1 MKTIFDIDSVQ
12 LKDLPNVIKVIDDL
26 VMSCVK
32 ELGYK
37 TEYRYLS
44 NEEINKL
51 VLDKVKMKMITQAK
65 DTKVC
70 LHEDLLLIK
79 IRDAL
84 FAVELKKEE
93 G

>member
-12 LKDLPNVIKVIDDL
+12 LKDLPNVIKMIDDL

-44 NEEINKL
+44 NEEVDKL
-51 VLDKVKMKMITQAK
+51 VLDKAKMKPITQAK
-65 DTKVC
+65 DTRVC
-70 LHEDLLLIK
+70 LHEDLLLVN

-84 FAVELKKEE
+84 FVVECDKEE